1 MDENTTTQEGAAIE
15 EVQGEENRPPEEYK
29 EPTKAETKAEAEAQ
43 QKAEEEARKQRLTQ
57 AELDIHTL
65 YNYAVQS
72 PHFMPNSKH
81 CLGSYIRLI
90 ALIELLGGPLL
101 PGEEE
106 PKDRAAKRRDQKE
119 LEKGRE
125 NVDMA
130 KENLKNAATK

>member
-1 MDENTTTQEGAAIE
+1 MDENTPTQEAITGQ
-15 EVQGEENRPPEEYK
+15 EVPRPEDRTPEAPQTEDEKNK
-29 EPTKAETKAEAEAQ
+29 EAKAQ
-43 QKAEEEARKQRLTQ
+43 EEARKQRLNQ

-72 PHFMPNSKH
+72 PNFMNNSKH

-90 ALIELLGGPLL
+90 ALIELLGGQLL
-101 PGEEE
+101 PTEEE

-130 KENLKNAATK
+130 REVLKK